1 LLDYTKQHS
10 IPLYKVFYYLFGTIA
25 VISIIWSLIS
35 IRSNINRIHTQAFHI
50 NINGTPLWTFSE
62 KQAWEIKE
70 FFPKVEED
78 LHGEK
83 NVFVYP
89 YCPLIYTFINL
100 NNPTKFDFVPVYF
113 QNKRIVNLFEIP
125 IINLLRG
132 DKINYVV
139 YCGLDLNYINSLLLD
154 QLPNYNMNS
163 LLDVYVIQNYN
174 VLLRVDNIMLLKI
187 K

>member
-1 LLDYTKQHS
+1 
-10 IPLYKVFYYLFGTIA
+10 VFYYLFGTIA
-25 VISIIWSLIS
+25 VISVLWSLIS

-89 YCPLIYTFINL
+89 YAPLLYVFLDI
-100 NNPTKFDFVPVYF
+100 NNPTKYDYILIRLGIAGANSYVLYDIIKELQKKHVQYLIKHGWPEHYTQMLMALKHITPYPTVLDEFVKSHYTELWTIGEYGIF
-113 QNKRIVNLFEIP
+113 
-125 IINLLRG
+125 
-132 DKINYVV
+132 
-139 YCGLDLNYINSLLLD
+139 GL
-154 QLPNYNMNS
+154 
-163 LLDVYVIQNYN
+163 
-174 VLLRVDNIMLLKI
+174 K
-187 K
+187 